1 MQDMLLA
8 VQEREQEISKLQHQN
23 KELLGYIECLEK
35 KESLQNK
42 GKDISEVK
50 KKKSRTLKTF
60 MSRAQ
65 AALWFTKS
73 FGLGIQVKEQKTG
86 DTHYLEV

>member
-50 KKKSRTLKTF
+50 KKIKDTENIYVPCSNCIMVYKIVW
-60 MSRAQ
+60 SWHSSKRAKN
-65 AALWFTKS
+65 W
-73 FGLGIQVKEQKTG
+73 
-86 DTHYLEV
+86 